1 MGVYPQITLK
11 DARVRRDAARR
22 QLAHYIDPSVAKRQ
36 AKAER
41 VARTENTFEAVA
53 REWFAKRLPV
63 WKLSHSSK
71 VIRRLEIDIFPW
83 LGSRPI
89 AHIKATELL
98 QVVRRTEDR
107 GVIET
112 AHRSLMNCGQIL
124 RYAIATGRA
133 ERDLSQDLRSEL
145 TPLSLTPS

>member
-1 MGVYPQITLK
+1 V
-11 DARVRRDAARR
+11 
-22 QLAHYIDPSVAKRQ
+22 
-36 AKAER
+36 
-41 VARTENTFEAVA
+41 
-53 REWFAKRLPV
+53 PV
-63 WKLSHSSK
+63 WKPSHSSK

-98 QVVRRTEDR
+98 QVVRRIEDR